1 MKKSKKY
8 MQRLTKIQSFI
19 NKYNWK
25 GINFLLKKD
34 D

>member
-25 GINFLLKKD
+25 GKNFLLKKD